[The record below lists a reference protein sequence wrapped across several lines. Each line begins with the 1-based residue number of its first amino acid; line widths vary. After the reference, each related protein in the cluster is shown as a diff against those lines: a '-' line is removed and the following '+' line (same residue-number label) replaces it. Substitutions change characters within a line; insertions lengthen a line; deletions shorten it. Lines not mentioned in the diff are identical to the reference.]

1 VPQLLVELGED
12 PAARRAPQ
20 TRRERVAKAF
30 RLPHPRLPRE
40 LDEVIN
46 KALFTQDTSSMV
58 IVKDIEVYSMCE
70 HHMLP
75 FFGRCH
81 IGYIP
86 DGKVFGVSKLAR
98 IVDMYARRLQLQ
110 ERLTEQISKVVMEE
124 IGAKGVGVMIEAR
137 HLCMMM
143 RGVEK
148 QNSTMVTS
156 SVLGVFREHLA
167 TREEFLTSS
176 ASRLNA
182 HDLVGMPDSPYV
194 RRCAISH
201 EADGASRS
209 STSRSRS
216 SATSTASRRS
226 TGGEGAEPRLRRRH
240 GADGFHAHP
249 RLPRDLRGAASASC
263 RAGAGAR
270 ARRAPRRLAMAACEK
285 SVQWSTR
292 RSSAPRRRRHD
303 AVSRAS
309 GGQANAAFAG
319 ARARGAGAA
328 KPWLQGERSTPRTV
342 AGRCAWRFG
351 QYYNALEVPAAQY
364 PRSSAYSKRAEALPE
379 FASTPLD

>member
-1 VPQLLVELGED
+1 MEPNLDKMEALIRQLLLELGED
-12 PAARRAPQ
+12 PQ
-20 TRRERVAKAF
+20 REGLLNTPRRVAKAF
-30 RLPHPRLPRE
+30 SFLTQGYRAD

-46 KALFTQDTSSMV
+46 NALFTQDTSSMV

-110 ERLTEQISKVVMEE
+110 ERLTEQISRVVMDE

-167 TREEFLTSS
+167 TREEFLT
-176 ASRLNA
+176 
-182 HDLVGMPDSPYV
+182 LVGRP
-194 RRCAISH
+194 
-201 EADGASRS
+201 
-209 STSRSRS
+209 
-216 SATSTASRRS
+216 
-226 TGGEGAEPRLRRRH
+226 
-240 GADGFHAHP
+240 
-249 RLPRDLRGAASASC
+249 
-263 RAGAGAR
+263 
-270 ARRAPRRLAMAACEK
+270 
-285 SVQWSTR
+285 
-292 RSSAPRRRRHD
+292 
-303 AVSRAS
+303 
-309 GGQANAAFAG
+309 
-319 ARARGAGAA
+319 
-328 KPWLQGERSTPRTV
+328 
-342 AGRCAWRFG
+342 
-351 QYYNALEVPAAQY
+351 
-364 PRSSAYSKRAEALPE
+364 
-379 FASTPLD
+379 